1 VAKLRQGQRL
11 QLDVEQHE
19 TFAYVQ
25 RVHA

>member
-1 VAKLRQGQRL
+1 VASLKQGQRL

-25 RVHA
+25 RVCG